1 MSHKYGN
8 LAVLLDL
15 WVGKSGLVAVTS
27 RRQALEAG
35 AGGPR
40 RRVRAVDGIGAAA
53 VSNLGPRP
61 TRIQR
66 LRPEKVDLVTEV
78 LDIENVGDQIA
89 V

>member
-1 MSHKYGN
+1 M
-8 LAVLLDL
+8 
-15 WVGKSGLVAVTS
+15 TS

-35 AGGPR
+35 AGGSR

-53 VSNLGPRP
+53 GLESGAQA

-66 LRPEKVDLVTEV
+66 VTPEKVDLVTQV

-89 V
+89 A